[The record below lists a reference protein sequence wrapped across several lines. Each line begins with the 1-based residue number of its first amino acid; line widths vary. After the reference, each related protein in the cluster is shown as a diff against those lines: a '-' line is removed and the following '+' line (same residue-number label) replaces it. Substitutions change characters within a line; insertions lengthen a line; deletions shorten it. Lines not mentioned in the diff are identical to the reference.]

1 MGNGKG
7 YRKQDWLWVKYYGS
21 WVTVTWKFFMEA
33 FCFCLWSFPQWKK
46 KKEYGNPLVK
56 VLQVPYQFLG
66 FFPGDITLYVFQWV
80 YRKFYR
86 LPWKGGHVCSAGFMS
101 KRHGKNQTN
110 QPLEVKLKKNQR
122 MKEESQRW
130 CWSSLYCRTIF
141 LVPASKEYLAN
152 QYSWASGEALLHQ
165 TFWFYYYL
173 CCLLS
178 VWPWASYLTS
188 LCLYFLT
195 YKMEIQV

>member
-1 MGNGKG
+1 MERATENKTG
-7 YRKQDWLWVKYYGS
+7 YELS
-21 WVTVTWKFFMEA
+21 IMEA
-33 FCFCLWSFPQWKK
+33 EWQLHGSSLWKPFAFACGVFHNEK

-80 YRKFYR
+80 YRKLYR